1 MPRYERRRS
10 TVANVNYHIIWSTKR
25 RKRVIV
31 PELAA
36 DLKIWMHEA
45 ASRHGFS
52 VRMAECGHRDH
63 LHIFVSAPPKIN
75 ISFILQ
81 ILKGYTARRAFSK
94 YQFLSKA
101 YPNRHMWNPSSSI
114 ETIGCISEDII
125 AKYISKQDYDGFTE
139 RRKEVLYG
147 SQNKERK
154 ARQA

>member
-81 ILKGYTARRAFSK
+81 ILKGYTARRAFSGFANLVVVSHVYVMIPTFIK
-94 YQFLSKA
+94 KKEKA
-101 YPNRHMWNPSSSI
+101 A
-114 ETIGCISEDII
+114 E
-125 AKYISKQDYDGFTE
+125 A
-139 RRKEVLYG
+139 
-147 SQNKERK
+147 
-154 ARQA
+154 A